1 MNTPVYLWPS
11 LALAF
16 GLELCAVAAFGVW
29 AFHAGARTSASVA
42 LAVGAVL
49 TAALVWGLFASPRAP
64 FSSPV
69 LTPVVTV
76 VFFGAAALALRATG
90 HPRLAAGFLVLIVIN
105 TLLLHLAPAG
115 TTAAESAAAPST
127 GGDPTPSSPS
137 TIGPIDDGES
147 RPRQD

>member
-29 AFHAGARTSASVA
+29 AFHAGARTSTSVA

-49 TAALVWGLFASPRAP
+49 TAALVWGLIASPRAP

-90 HPRLAAGFLVLIVIN
+90 HPRLAAGFLVLVVIN
-105 TLLLHLAPAG
+105 TLLLHLLPAG
-115 TTAAESAAAPST
+115 TTAAESAATPSA
-127 GGDPTPSSPS
+127 GGDRAPSSPS
-137 TIGPIDDGES
+137 TIGPVDDGKS

>member
-1 MNTPVYLWPS
+1 MNAPVYLWPS

-16 GLELCAVAAFGVW
+16 GLELAALAAFGMW
-29 AFHAGARTSASVA
+29 AFHAGARTSTSVA

-49 TAALVWGLFASPRAP
+49 TAALVWGLIASPRAP

-69 LTPVVTV
+69 LAPVVTV
-76 VFFGAAALALRATG
+76 VFLGAAALALRATG
-90 HPRLAAGFLVLIVIN
+90 HPRLAAGFLVLVVIN

-115 TTAAESAAAPST
+115 TTAAEGAATQST
-127 GGDPTPSSPS
+127 GCDRAPSSPS
-137 TIGPIDDGES
+137 TIGPVDDGES